1 MVGSMN
7 IKGDSLS
14 SLRFGR
20 MKTFLM
26 TNIIAVTGILV
37 ATSSDYTALLVFR
50 ALFGFGVKGGWMV
63 GYVLCA
69 FAFVAGGLVL
79 LLPKTKGVPLPDT
92 ADDTECPNRRGI
104 FLAHTPTGHFIR
116 NACTST
122 YSCDYL
128 ISQSCGSRAMH
139 KIIMGQELWLMF
151 TTSECGKNVISV
163 ISTVA

>member
-92 ADDTECPNRRGI
+92 ADDTECPNRRE
-104 FLAHTPTGHFIR
+104 T
-116 NACTST
+116 
-122 YSCDYL
+122 
-128 ISQSCGSRAMH
+128 
-139 KIIMGQELWLMF
+139 K
-151 TTSECGKNVISV
+151 KNI
-163 ISTVA
+163 